1 METIYAA
8 APEILELIDAG
19 RTDEAIERILAF
31 KQSGKGTRYT
41 LIRVLISTGQH
52 RDDAR
57 LTRCALDAF
66 ERIKAKAPNDPEL
79 FYDIANGYQVLV
91 ESALHTAPGAG
102 FDCEEEIK
110 QAIRYFGKAG
120 DHDPRAVTNLGNLYD
135 TIGRPVEA
143 IACYERALAVDPGFA
158 MAAGNKAMALE
169 VLAPIS
175 SYSTTYQIHAHQL
188 YEAALGNEASLLEV
202 GGEPALVHFRQ
213 RNEAIE
219 RRFTESGHAE
229 LLGQDLSHEPYDDGS
244 LSEFVRFYVE
254 TCVRHDL
261 YLNLHIVDRRA
272 QASIGDRIAPVLH
285 TGPAESDDQQYVQD
299 IMFRL
304 NEIIESYMTARLLF
318 VRSQFTDDDSSA
330 ISEQTTLVNLLDY
343 SVSNI
348 YVGQLKASYKE
359 AFSALDKVAVL
370 INHYLGIGHS
380 ESSVYYG
387 NVWYEPASLDTTD
400 EPVLADAV
408 RAGEY
413 RLLGLYLLCRELS
426 SSKYSHLRNALTHR
440 YARVYRGVPGPKGTQ
455 TFEEMSSLTADLLYK
470 IKCAI
475 MYAALFIEHQE
486 RQKYPPSAAPTI
498 QMPLYTDQ
506 NLDLW

>member
-1 METIYAA
+1 MQTVYAA
-8 APEILELIDAG
+8 APKIINLVEAG
-19 RTDEAIERILAF
+19 RGGDAIDKILAF
-31 KQSGKGTRYT
+31 RSSGEATRYT
-41 LIRVLISTGQH
+41 LIRVLIATGQH
-52 RDDAR
+52 RDDTR

-66 ERIKAKAPNDPEL
+66 ERIRAKAPNDPEM

-91 ESALHTAPGAG
+91 ESALRSAPGAG
-102 FDCEEEIK
+102 FDCEGEIK
-110 QAIRYFGKAG
+110 QALRYFGKAG

-143 IACYERALAVDPGFA
+143 IACYERALGIDPGFA

-175 SYSTTYQIHAHQL
+175 SYATTYRIHAHQL
-188 YEAALGNEASLLEV
+188 YEAALGNEASLLEI

-213 RNEAIE
+213 RNEAIV
-219 RRFTESGHAE
+219 RQFTESGHAE
-229 LLGQDLSHEPYDDGS
+229 LLGQDLSHEPYDDGN
-244 LSEFVRFYVE
+244 LSEFVRFYVK
-254 TCVRHDL
+254 TCIRNDL
-261 YLNLHIVDRRA
+261 YLNLHIVDRQA
-272 QASIGDRIAPVLH
+272 QASIGDRIVPALH
-285 TGPAESDDQQYVQD
+285 TGPAESDEQRYVQD

-318 VRSQFTDDDSSA
+318 VRSQYTDDDSSA
-330 ISEQTTLVNLLDY
+330 VSEQTTLVNLLDY

-348 YVGQLKASYKE
+348 YIGQLKASYKE

-370 INHYLGIGHS
+370 INHYLAIGHS

-387 NVWYEPASLDTTD
+387 NVWYEPGSLDTE

-408 RAGEY
+408 RAGGY

-426 SSKYSHLRNALTHR
+426 GSKYSHLRNALTHR
-440 YARVYRGVPGPKGTQ
+440 YARVFRVIPGPKGTQ
-455 TFEEMSSLTADLLYK
+455 TFEEMSALTAELLYK
-470 IKCAI
+470 IRCAV

-486 RQKYPPSAAPTI
+486 RQKYPPSDAPTI
-498 QMPLYTDQ
+498 QLPLHTDQ

>member
-1 METIYAA
+1 MEMIYAA
-8 APEILELIDAG
+8 VPEILEFIDAG

-31 KQSGKGTRYT
+31 KQNGTGTRYR

-57 LTRCALDAF
+57 LTRCALHAF
-66 ERIKAKAPNDPEL
+66 ERIKAKAPSDQEM

-91 ESALHTAPGAG
+91 DAAVHTAPGAG

-110 QAIRYFGKAG
+110 QAIRYFSKAG

-143 IACYERALAVDPGFA
+143 IACYERALGIDPGFA
-158 MAAGNKAMALE
+158 MAAGNKALALE

-175 SYSTTYQIHAHQL
+175 SYATTYRIHAHQL

-202 GGEPALVHFRQ
+202 GGEPALAHFRQ
-213 RNEAIE
+213 RNEAIV
-219 RRFTESGHAE
+219 RQFTESGHADI
-229 LLGQDLSHEPYDDGS
+229 LDRDLSHEPYDNGS
-244 LSEFVRFYVE
+244 LSEFVRFYIE
-254 TCVRHDL
+254 TCLRDDL
-261 YLNLHIVDRRA
+261 YLNLHILSRRA
-272 QASIGDRIAPVLH
+272 AASIGDRIAPMLH
-285 TGPAESDDQQYVQD
+285 TGPAESDGQQYVQD

-318 VRSQFTDDDSSA
+318 VRSQFTDDESSA
-330 ISEQTTLVNLLDY
+330 ISEQTTLVNLTDY

-348 YVGQLKASYKE
+348 YIGQLKTAYKE

-370 INHYLGIGHS
+370 INHYLAIGHS
-380 ESSVYYG
+380 ESSVYYS
-387 NVWYEPASLDTTD
+387 NVWYEPGSLDTE
-400 EPVLADAV
+400 EPVLADTV
-408 RAGEY
+408 RAGGY

-426 SSKYSHLRNALTHR
+426 GSKYSHLRNALTHR
-440 YARVYRGVPGPKGTQ
+440 YARVYRVIPGPKGTR
-455 TFEEMSSLTADLLYK
+455 TFEEMCSLTAELLYK
-470 IKCAI
+470 VKCAI
-475 MYAALFIEHQE
+475 MYAALFIEQKE
-486 RQKYPPSAAPTI
+486 RQKYPQSGAPTV
-498 QMPLYTDQ
+498 QMQLHTNQ